1 MPSFS
6 TTMNTDVQPHPD
18 PTIELEDEVQSLGT
32 PPDAP
37 IKPHRQ
43 PAIGG
48 YVPEEPVIK
57 TEPMCC
63 PLPPPESETML
74 HGMGISL
81 VVGMLLG
88 VLGAV
93 AFSRPTL
100 IIEE

>member
-18 PTIELEDEVQSLGT
+18 PTIDLDETASLGT

-43 PAIGG
+43 PAQGS

-57 TEPMCC
+57 TEPTCC

-93 AFSRPTL
+93 AFSRPTVIL
-100 IIEE
+100 EE